1 MMSNDYRVLLERHY
15 AETWGEGLEA
25 VAFPRSPH
33 SRLPCPFAVLTM
45 PQRPD
50 RDVWTYATC
59 GMSDGMAAPIELY
72 ALSDGPSAVIPEFMA
87 AIASFHHE
95 IGGVGLGDTAYLGKG
110 WAEGSLCEHALVS
123 LPYLDGPVFGT
134 LDVAGYAVNIY
145 WLLPLTRAEVEFKKA
160 HGLEALEE
168 ALESSG
174 FNYLDMMRESVV

>member
-1 MMSNDYRVLLERHY
+1 MTFNDYRAQLERHY
-15 AETWGEGLEA
+15 AEAWGERLRE
-25 VAFPRSPH
+25 VEFPRSPH
-33 SRLPCPFAVLTM
+33 SRLPASFTVLEV
-45 PQRPD
+45 PD
-50 RDVWTYATC
+50 GAQRDVWTYATC
-59 GMSDGMAAPIELY
+59 SMSDGMAAPIELY

-95 IGGVGLGDTAYLGKG
+95 IGGVGLGDTVYLGKG
-110 WAEGSLCEHALVS
+110 WAEGSFCEHALVS

-134 LDVAGYAVNIY
+134 LDVAGSAVNIY

-160 HGLEALEE
+160 QGLEALEE